1 MSPSKQKSQEQQWSQ
16 WAAEAQAG
24 DQKAYH
30 QLLKSITP
38 YIQGSMNRS
47 LANPDWVDDLTQ
59 NVLISIHKSLGTYS
73 PDRPFKPWLGA
84 IMNFRQKDFLR
95 AYYSRRGDKS
105 MPYEEEFLQ
114 SQHVTNPT
122 HAGEY
127 KDVEAAL
134 AELPDKQRKV
144 FQLIKIEGYTA
155 KEVAKRLNM
164 TVSAVKVSAHRTT
177 KKLKAKLG

>member
-1 MSPSKQKSQEQQWSQ
+1 MSKPLTQEQQWSQ

-24 DQKAYH
+24 DKRSYH

-38 YIQGSMNRS
+38 YIQGSMSRS

-59 NVLISIHKSLGTYS
+59 NILISIHKSLSTYS
-73 PDRPFKPWLGA
+73 PERPFKPWLGA

-95 AYYSRRGDKS
+95 AYYSRRADKT

-114 SQHVTNPT
+114 SKHVTNPT

-134 AELPDKQRKV
+134 ADLTDQQRNI

-155 KEVAKRLNM
+155 KEVAKKMDM

-177 KKLKAKLG
+177 KKLKERLG